1 MLKFK
6 KEIKQEKKKKEKGET
21 PQNCKRAMNRQR
33 FITAIKSV
41 IKKKLRSLIRFHNAN
56 KMDNYNRAGRKGGQ
70 VGNPKETTEQVTI

>member
-21 PQNCKRAMNRQR
+21 SQNCKRAMNRQR

-41 IKKKLRSLIRFHNAN
+41 IEKKTQKL
-56 KMDNYNRAGRKGGQ
+56 NY
-70 VGNPKETTEQVTI
+70 IS